1 MAKAQDTLNKLT
13 IALPLG
19 RIILNRDNIGLEP
32 TTALSTEFTV
42 RGDTNYAVL
51 TYIGTG
57 GWIRTNEYRS
67 LVVNNRFELLS
78 SFWM

>member
-1 MAKAQDTLNKLT
+1 MPISSKAQVDNFQTMKEKLSN
-13 IALPLG
+13 LLVG
-19 RIILNRDNIGLEP
+19 QVGLEP